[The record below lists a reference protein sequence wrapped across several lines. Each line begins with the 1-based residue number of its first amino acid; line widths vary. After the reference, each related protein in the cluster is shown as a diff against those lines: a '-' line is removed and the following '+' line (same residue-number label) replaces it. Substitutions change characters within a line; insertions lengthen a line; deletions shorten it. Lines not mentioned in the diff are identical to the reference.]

1 MTDDEKVVQILS
13 KVIVNTVKNMMGDYD
28 QTVAQKLKNIKISA
42 DNILPM
48 SIDSTKIQ
56 KGSIQMADI
65 ANLEA
70 KIAEIVQLDVK
81 DIYIDTAHVRNL
93 AAYVVD
99 VAYGNIDEAKINWAT
114 IASAKIGTA
123 TVGQLFADQAE
134 IKYLATD
141 VSWEGSALIQK
152 GVAEEFYMNRLA
164 VNQAQIV
171 DLMVDSAHINSLSV
185 DKIKVKGTDGQWY
198 KLVADEAGVVTE
210 AVKLNGAYLKTDS
223 VSGNTIIDGT
233 LNGDDKIVG
242 GSITAKSLAAHTI
255 TANEILAGTITANEI
270 AANTITG
277 NKIAAREITTNHL
290 ASSVGANL
298 DLSSN
303 QSIILRSAKAIDGM
317 NLLLST
323 RESKQLEIGSG
334 GFAYSGSYNASDA
347 GNAIMNGNT
356 TDTFTLS
363 LKYVV
368 NGDEGST
375 VTVIPFMYKVGDPM
389 PRHGI
394 KSGTQ
399 VNCGSSG
406 TLSFTFTLSS
416 ALAAMIPAAFCIR
429 VNGAAGTPFAL
440 SEMKL
445 EKGDTATM
453 YNYALEEGSETLDSQ
468 LSVMNDKIR
477 ADVTEQI
484 ERVTEDATEAAKS
497 DLQAQMSLMGSAIE
511 AKVSQTDY
519 DNDQKL
525 INDQFTEMQLS
536 VDGVRTEVSDLEEK
550 QASWF
555 NMGTDGL
562 EIGQRT
568 YDEETDTWKS
578 SDFTTLLS
586 NTKLAFKQKD
596 EEVAYISNLALMIT
610 QAAIKN
616 TLSLGGLSGVLD
628 GYAINWVFDDD
639 APLVRR
645 NYFSGTATPN
655 SITMV
660 SGANYQYGSWISIV
674 TAGRSLISGNQDDV
688 FTVSYDYSLTNV
700 PSGAPSF
707 RIGMLFDSDEVGENV
722 WPIRVSG
729 GNNYSIIVADGS
741 SEYSGKFETTF
752 KLNAAQAAGTITQ
765 MCGYI
770 QSDDDSTGWTPTLTI
785 SHLKLEKNNT
795 PTTWVEALED

>member
-70 KIAEIVQLDVK
+70 KIAEIVQLDVGK
-81 DIYIDTAHVRNL
+81 VDISYARIYNLDTYMADI
-93 AAYVVD
+93 AY
-99 VAYGNIDEAKINWAT
+99 AKIGWAKVDWAT

-123 TVGQLFADQAE
+123 TVGQLFADQATVN
-134 IKYLATD
+134 KLATNILWGD
-141 VSWEGSALIQK
+141 VQITTRGTAR
-152 GVAEEFYMNRLA
+152 EFYIDQLA
-164 VNQAQIV
+164 VADASIV
-171 DLMVDSAHINSLSV
+171 DLTVEKL
-185 DKIKVKGTDGQWY
+185 KVRGPDDPETHEPVYY
-198 KLVADEAGVVTE
+198 KLTASETGVVADAD
-210 AVKLNGAYLKTDS
+210 KLNGAYLKTNTADGS
-223 VSGNTIIDGT
+223 VIKDLT

-242 GSITAKSLAAHTI
+242 GSITARTLNASDIFANNATI
-255 TANEILAGTITANEI
+255 SRLIAQHIDAEELFANEATFGKVTVD
-270 AANTITG
+270 
-277 NKIAAREITTNHL
+277 HL

-356 TDTFTLS
+356 TDAFTLS

-375 VTVIPFMYKVGDPM
+375 VTVTPFMYKVGDPM

-445 EKGDTATM
+445 EKGGTATM

-497 DLQAQMSLMGSAIE
+497 DLQAQMSLMGNAIE

-525 INDQFTEMQLS
+525 INDQFTKMQLS

-578 SDFTTLLS
+578 SDFTALLS

-655 SITMV
+655 SIIMA

-674 TAGRSLISGNQDDV
+674 TAGQSLISGNQDDV

-700 PSGAPSF
+700 PSNAPSF
-707 RIGMLFDSDEVGENV
+707 RIGMLFDSGEVDGSV

-752 KLNAAQAAGTITQ
+752 KLNAAQASGTITR
-765 MCGYI
+765 MRGYI
-770 QSDDDSTGWTPTLTI
+770 RSDDGSTGWTPTLTI